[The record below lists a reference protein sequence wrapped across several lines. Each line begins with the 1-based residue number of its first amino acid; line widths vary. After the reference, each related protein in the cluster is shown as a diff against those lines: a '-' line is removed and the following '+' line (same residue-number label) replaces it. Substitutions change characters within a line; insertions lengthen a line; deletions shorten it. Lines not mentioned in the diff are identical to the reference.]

1 MRLVLLGPPG
11 SGKGTQAARLK
22 DYLQVP
28 HISTG
33 DLLRAE
39 VAAGSPLGMQ
49 AKEVMAR
56 GDFVSDEILLGMLE
70 DRFARPD
77 TANGFI
83 LDGYPR
89 NQVQADA
96 LGTLLKKIGQP
107 MDYAVQLAVPDELL
121 VERIA
126 GRAAA
131 EGRADDTPEV
141 VRNRL
146 RKYND
151 QTAPVI
157 DYYRQHGQLTVVNG
171 VGTLDEVLSR
181 LIEALLKKLGQPMD
195 YAVQLEVPTDLL
207 VERIAGRAA
216 AEGRADDTPEV
227 VRNRLDKYTNQTA
240 PVIDYYRQH
249 GQLTV
254 VNGVGSL
261 DEVFTRLVEALSPG
275 KEVG

>member
-22 DYLQVP
+22 EYLQVP

-39 VAAGSPLGMQ
+39 VAAGTPLGVQ

-56 GDFVSDEILLGMLE
+56 GDFVSNEILLGMLE
-70 DRFARPD
+70 DRLARPD
-77 TANGFI
+77 TASGFI

-89 NQVQADA
+89 NLAQADA
-96 LGTLLKKIGQP
+96 LGSLLDRIGQP
-107 MDYAVQLAVPDELL
+107 MDYGVQLEVPTELL

-131 EGRADDTPEV
+131 EGRSDDTPEV

-146 RKYND
+146 QKYNK
-151 QTAPVI
+151 
-157 DYYRQHGQLTVVNG
+157 
-171 VGTLDEVLSR
+171 E
-181 LIEALLKKLGQPMD
+181 
-195 YAVQLEVPTDLL
+195 
-207 VERIAGRAA
+207 
-216 AEGRADDTPEV
+216 
-227 VRNRLDKYTNQTA
+227 TA

-261 DEVFTRLVEALSPG
+261 DEVFSRLIEALSPA

>member
-39 VAAGSPLGMQ
+39 VAAGSPLGVQ

-70 DRFARPD
+70 DRLARPD

-96 LGTLLKKIGQP
+96 LGTLLTR
-107 MDYAVQLAVPDELL
+107 M
-121 VERIA
+121 
-126 GRAAA
+126 GR
-131 EGRADDTPEV
+131 
-141 VRNRL
+141 
-146 RKYND
+146 
-151 QTAPVI
+151 
-157 DYYRQHGQLTVVNG
+157 
-171 VGTLDEVLSR
+171 
-181 LIEALLKKLGQPMD
+181 PMD
-195 YAVQLEVPTDLL
+195 YAVQLEVSTDLL

-227 VRNRLDKYTNQTA
+227 VRNRLEKYTSQTA
-240 PVIDYYRQH
+240 PVIDYYRQQ

-261 DEVFTRLVEALSPG
+261 DEVFSRVIEALSPA